1 MDIAEPL
8 RKQIVN
14 TVKMLAVDGVEKA
27 NSGHPGMPMGCADIA
42 VELWLRYL
50 RYSPTDPKWADR
62 DRFVLSA
69 GHGSMLLYSMLHLS
83 GYDLPMSELQ
93 RFRQI
98 DSKTPGHPESFMT
111 PGVETTTGPLGQG
124 IANAIGL
131 AIAGKMMKARYPE
144 LYSGQRI
151 FGICSDGDLMEG
163 VSHEAASLAG
173 HLGLDNLVFF
183 YDDNHISID
192 GETELALSDDAAK
205 RFEAY
210 GWYAQRIDGHDPA
223 AIRKALDSAI
233 AEEKRPS
240 IIVARTHI
248 GNGSPNKHDS
258 EKAHGSPLGKEEV
271 SLTKKALGWPEEPTF
286 FIPDEVKKVFAA
298 RAAENEKEFAAWND
312 KLKKLSPDAAAQWKA
327 FVHRESPADL
337 VSQLFAAAKEFAA
350 KPDATRSLAG
360 KIEQVA
366 AKACPWLVGGSAD
379 LNPSTNTF
387 INGSPAIEKGKFD
400 GRNIHYGVREH
411 AMLSINNGIS
421 LSGFASFGSTF
432 LIFSDYCR
440 PAIRLAAL
448 SHIQSIPVFT
458 HDSIFLGED
467 GPTHQP
473 VEHLAALRL
482 IPNLRV
488 VRPADAYEC
497 AAAWAYALSRKN
509 GPTCI
514 ILTRQKLPPI
524 EHTAAVDPNTILAGA
539 YRVVDPAD
547 ANLVIVATGS
557 EVQLGVAAAKAL
569 AGEGVKARVI
579 SAPCLEALEDLGD
592 AAYEKVLPNDG
603 LPRVSIEAGRTTH
616 WRALVGRTGLA
627 IGVDTFGASAPDK
640 DLAKKYGLTPEA
652 VTEKIRAWFKSQKK

>member
-8 RKQIVN
+8 RKQVVN
-14 TVKMLAVDGVEKA
+14 TVKMLAADGVEKA

-42 VELWLRYL
+42 VELWLHAL
-50 RYSPTDPKWADR
+50 RYAPKDPQWADR

-69 GHGSMLLYSMLHLS
+69 GHGSMLLYSMLHLT

-93 RFRQI
+93 RFRQL
-98 DSKTPGHPESFMT
+98 DSKTPGHPENFMT
-111 PGVETTTGPLGQG
+111 PGVECTTGPLGQG
-124 IANAIGL
+124 IANAIGM
-131 AIAGKMMKARYPE
+131 AIAGKMMKARFPE
-144 LYSGQRI
+144 LYTGQRI

-163 VSHEAASLAG
+163 VSHEAASLGG

-192 GETELALSDDAAK
+192 GETELALNDDAVK

-210 GWYAQRIDGHDPA
+210 GWFAQRIDGHDPA
-223 AIRKALDSAI
+223 AIRKALDAAI

-258 EKAHGSPLGKEEV
+258 EKVHGNPLGKEEMA
-271 SLTKKALGWPEEPTF
+271 LTKTALGWPQEPTF
-286 FIPDEVKKVFAA
+286 LVPDEVKKVFAA
-298 RAAENEKEFAAWND
+298 RAAENEKEHAAFQE
-312 KLKKLSPDAAAQWKA
+312 KVAKLSPARLAEWKA
-327 FVHRESPADL
+327 LTGKEAPKDL
-337 VSQLFAAAKEFAA
+337 VAQLFAKAKEIAG
-350 KPDATRSLAG
+350 KPEATRSLAG

-379 LNPSTNTF
+379 LNPSTNTY
-387 INGSPAIEKGKFD
+387 IEGSPSLDKGKFE

-411 AMLSINNGIS
+411 GMLSINNGIA

-448 SHIQSIPVFT
+448 SHVQSIQVFT

-497 AAAWAYALSRKN
+497 AAAWAYALDRKK

-524 EHTAAVDPNTILAGA
+524 EHTASVDPNDIIAGA
-539 YRVVDPAD
+539 YRAIDPAD
-547 ANLVIVATGS
+547 ANLVIIATGS

-569 AGEGVKARVI
+569 AADGIKARVV
-579 SAPCLEALEDLGD
+579 SAPCLEALEDLGE
-592 AAYEKVLPNDG
+592 AAYQKVLPDDG
-603 LPRVSIEAGRTTH
+603 LRRVSIEAGRTTP
-616 WRALVGRTGLA
+616 WRALVGRDGLT

-640 DLAKKYGLTPEA
+640 DLAKKFGLTPEA
-652 VTEKIRAWFKSQKK
+652 VTEKIRGWFKKK